1 MKKRILTLLTVAALL
16 VGMLAISVA
25 SAFAAPSSP
34 CPGNNGGVRI
44 EGVHSDFDPAYDR
57 NGNGL
62 ICRYDRY
69 DKNGFLLSTRY
80 KDDREIV

>member
-1 MKKRILTLLTVAALL
+1 MKRIVVLFTVVALM

-62 ICRYDRY
+62 ICRYDHF
-69 DKNGFLLSTRY
+69 DKNGFLLSSRY
-80 KDDREIV
+80 KDDHDIV